1 MQIIDNISHLLGD
14 DLKQIIQ
21 PGSRLRV
28 AASCFSIYAFEAL
41 KAELEKIESLHFI
54 FTSPTFVPG
63 EVTDRLKKELRE
75 FHIPK
80 LERERSIYGS
90 EFEVRLRNELT
101 QRAIAKECA
110 EWMRQKAIFRS
121 NRGLAPMQQ
130 FAAVATDDKES
141 VYLPLHG
148 FTAVDLG
155 YEKGNAVSNFVNR
168 IDERPMTGSYLA
180 LFDQIWNDPAKVEDV
195 TSKLCEHIIS
205 VYQENS
211 PERIYFLM
219 LYNIFSEFLEDI
231 TADVLPNDRT
241 GYQDSLVWK
250 KLFNFQRDAANGV
263 INKLE
268 TYNGC
273 ILADSVGLGKTFTAL
288 AVIKYYELRNRSVL
302 VLCPKKLADN
312 WLNYKGNLV
321 TNIFAKDRFGY
332 DVLCHTDLLRD
343 SGYSFGLAL
352 NRVNWGNYDLV
363 VIDESH
369 NFRNNDAYVDR
380 ETRYQR
386 LLNNVVRQGVKTKV
400 LMLSA
405 TPVNNRF
412 ADLRNQLALAYEGEP
427 ENLSAKLKSERRI
440 DEIFRR
446 AQTAFN
452 TWSAL
457 PPQERTA
464 TAILNALDFD
474 FFEVLDSV
482 TIARSR
488 RHIQTY
494 YDTKDIGTFPERLKP
509 LSFHCQLTHRR
520 DVIGFNEI
528 FARLSA
534 LTLAVYA
541 PLSYVQ
547 PSRLSQ
553 YEALYDTGR
562 DIGHENL
569 KQTGREKGIQALMTV
584 NLLKRL
590 ESSVHSFRLTLE
602 SLAGNHHQTLKKI
615 TDFQKTGRDTTFA
628 DVSPAFADTEPDEE
642 ADFPSPDDA
651 QIGNKVQ
658 IRLSDM
664 DLPRWEQ
671 TLRADLAVIEE
682 LLAEMRKVTPSDDAK
697 LQHLKT
703 AILSKL
709 ASPINPGNKKVLIFT
724 AFADTA
730 DYLYDHLAPF
740 FLEQQQLHTG
750 IVTGADRPKSTL
762 KTQYDFQSLL
772 TLFSPRSK
780 EKAAILPKELR
791 EIDLLI
797 GTDCISEGQNLQDC
811 DYLINYDIHW
821 NPVRIIQRF
830 GRIDRIGS
838 RNQCIQLVN
847 YWPDITLD
855 EYINLKERVENRMV
869 IADVTASGDDNPLD
883 ARAND
888 VAYRREQLRRLQ
900 EEVIELED
908 LKTGISITDLGLND
922 FRMDLVNYVKT
933 HGDLGNLPNGMHA
946 VVPASVER
954 GLVPGVIFALR
965 NRNDGVNVNRQN
977 RLHPYYLVYVAQ
989 DGTVVANHTEAKRLL
1004 DLARAA
1010 CKDKQEPIP
1019 EVYQAFNKATKD
1031 GRRMDAY
1038 SELLGKAIR
1047 SMVEIKEEKDIDSL
1061 FSGGKTTALLNTIN
1075 GLDDFELIAFIVF
1088 YDASSSDGGTTR
1100 HVIETLLKKR
1110 GVKVTS
1116 QLIYEIMEREGI

>member
-1 MQIIDNISHLLGD
+1 MEIIDNINRLLGD
-14 DLKQIIQ
+14 DLKQAIQ
-21 PGSRLRV
+21 PGSKLKI

-41 KAELEKIESLHFI
+41 KTELEKIDSLQFI

-63 EVTDRLKKELRE
+63 EATDRLNKEHRE

-80 LERERSIYGS
+80 LERERSLYGS

-121 NRGLAPMQQ
+121 NRSRAPMQQ
-130 FAAVATDDKES
+130 FAAVAADTKES

-168 IDERPMTGSYLA
+168 IDEQPTTGTYLS
-180 LFDQIWNDPAKVEDV
+180 LFDQIWNDPEKLEDV
-195 TSKLCEHIIS
+195 TAKLCEHIAS

-250 KLFNFQRDAANGV
+250 KLFNFQRDAANGI

-288 AVIKYYELRNRSVL
+288 AVVKYYELRNRSVL
-302 VLCPKKLADN
+302 VLCPKKLSDN
-312 WLNYKGNLV
+312 WLTYTGNLR

-332 DVLCHTDLLRD
+332 DVLSHTDLLRE
-343 SGYSFGLAL
+343 SGTSVSGMPL
-352 NRVNWGNYDLV
+352 NRINWGNYDLV

-369 NFRNNDAYVDR
+369 NFRNNDFSRER

-386 LLNNVVRQGVKTKV
+386 LLNQVVRQGVKTKV

-412 ADLRNQLALAYEGEP
+412 ADLKNQLALAYEGDP
-427 ENLSAKLKSERRI
+427 EKLGAKLKSEMHV

-446 AQTAFN
+446 AQAAFN
-452 TWSAL
+452 AWSAL
-457 PPQERTA
+457 PPPERTA
-464 TAILNALDFD
+464 AAILNALDFD
-474 FFEVLDSV
+474 FFELLDSV

-509 LSFHCQLTHRR
+509 QSNHCQLTSRK
-520 DVIGFNEI
+520 DVIGFNKI
-528 FARLSA
+528 FERLSA

-541 PLSYVQ
+541 PVSYVQ

-553 YEALYDTGR
+553 YEELYDP
-562 DIGHENL
+562 DAALGHGNL

-590 ESSVHSFRLTLE
+590 ESSVHSFRLTLQ
-602 SLAGNHHQTLKKI
+602 SLADNHRHILEKIADFKKS
-615 TDFQKTGRDTTFA
+615 GRDATFA
-628 DVSPAFADTEPDEE
+628 DVSSAFSNVEPDEE
-642 ADFPSPDDA
+642 TDFPIPDDA

-658 IRLSDM
+658 IHLADM
-664 DLPRWEQ
+664 DLPSWEQ
-671 TLRADLAVIEE
+671 ALCADVAIIED
-682 LLAEMRKVTPSDDAK
+682 LIAEMHKVTPSDDAK

-703 AILSKL
+703 TILSKL
-709 ASPINPGNKKVLIFT
+709 ASPINAGNKKVLVFT

-730 DYLYDHLAPF
+730 DYLYEHLAPF

-750 IVTGADRPKSTL
+750 KVTGADSPKSTL
-762 KTQYDFQSLL
+762 KKSYDFQSLL

-780 EKAAILPKELR
+780 DKAAILPKEPG

-811 DYLINYDIHW
+811 DCVINYDIHW

-838 RNQCIQLVN
+838 RNRYIQLVN

-855 EYINLKERVENRMV
+855 EYINLKERVESRMV

-883 ARAND
+883 SRAND

-900 EEVIELED
+900 DEVIELED

-933 HGDLGNLPNGMHA
+933 HGDLASLPNGMHA
-946 VVPASVER
+946 VVPSAPER
-954 GLVPGVIFALR
+954 GLVPGAIFALR
-965 NRNDGVNVNRQN
+965 NRNDGVNINRQN

-1010 CKDKQEPIP
+1010 CKERHEPIP

-1038 SELLGKAIR
+1038 SELLGKAIH
-1047 SMVEIKEEKDIDSL
+1047 SMIALKEEKDIDSL
-1061 FSGGKTTALLNTIN
+1061 FSGGKTTALVNTIH
-1075 GLDDFELIAFIVF
+1075 GLDDFELIGFLVM
-1088 YDASSSDGGTTR
+1088 
-1100 HVIETLLKKR
+1100 
-1110 GVKVTS
+1110 VKG
-1116 QLIYEIMEREGI
+1116 E